1 MLIKIVWGAGV
12 TVMLTAGSVSYIRLM
27 RKTSGKIR
35 IQDNIF
41 ICDDIDNGFVAGILR
56 PVILIP
62 SSIDQSLR
70 SHVID
75 HEKMHIRHHDHIL
88 KIIAYI
94 MLSLNWF
101 NPLIWIA
108 FICFSRDVE
117 LYCDES
123 VTKDY
128 SRRKKA
134 EYAYALLNMS
144 IGKVNAAMVSF
155 GEADL
160 KKRIMALRSNRRYGV
175 LSYAVGLTVLLS
187 VSVFFMTNSVVRES
201 LYCSEWQYP
210 TSENILVL
218 YGDYEGAYLVDD
230 MYNHYD
236 YSTVRANINAYLGS
250 NWQDYAD
257 SRDDINFWIDSCTLD
272 FGSDHNDSGKAA
284 ITVYTG
290 IISGTDTIPMR
301 FDFEL
306 DGPDYYLKS
315 VSIVSG
321 SDIDSS
327 AGHAIHSLI

>member
-1 MLIKIVWGAGV
+1 M
-12 TVMLTAGSVSYIRLM
+12 
-27 RKTSGKIR
+27 
-35 IQDNIF
+35 
-41 ICDDIDNGFVAGILR
+41 
-56 PVILIP
+56 
-62 SSIDQSLR
+62 
-70 SHVID
+70 ID
-75 HEKMHIRHHDHIL
+75 HEKMHIIHHDHIL

-94 MLSLNWF
+94 LLSINWF

-108 FICFSRDVE
+108 FISFSRDVE

-123 VTKDY
+123 VTIDY
-128 SRRKKA
+128 SRQKKA

-144 IGKVNAAMVSF
+144 LGKVNAAMVSF

-160 KKRIMALRSNRRYGV
+160 KKRIMALKSNRRYGV
-175 LSYAVGLTVLLS
+175 LSYAAGLTVLLS
-187 VSVFFMTNSVVRES
+187 VSFFFMTNSVVRET

-210 TSENILVL
+210 SSENIYVL
-218 YGDYEGAYLVDD
+218 YGDYDGSYLVDD
-230 MYNHYD
+230 LYNHYD

-257 SRDDINFWIDSCTLD
+257 SRDDINYWIDSCTLD
-272 FGSDHNDSGKAA
+272 LGIDHNDSSKSVL
-284 ITVYTG
+284 TVYTG
-290 IISGTDTIPMR
+290 IIVNNDTIPMR

-315 VSIVSG
+315 VSIVSD